1 MAVYTVTFTPSARF
15 ARVPTPL
22 LAPRPASWL
31 CSHSLF
37 RLPRHSP
44 PCQTLAA
51 LSAPARRLSH
61 GAHTRSR
68 HFFPHSAHLFPLPK
82 MFHSHAYR
90 RKILCHSC
98 LATLDQEPAPCLF
111 LIIQPCRSPQ
121 RQLPLRQPL
130 CPYPPKSTSIHP

>member
-22 LAPRPASWL
+22 LAPRPASRL
-31 CSHSLF
+31 CPHPLV

-68 HFFPHSAHLFPLPK
+68 HFFPHSAHFLPLPT
-82 MFHSHAYR
+82 MFHSHAYPR
-90 RKILCHSC
+90 NILSHSC
-98 LATLDQEPAPCLF
+98 LPTLDQARVP
-111 LIIQPCRSPQ
+111 
-121 RQLPLRQPL
+121 
-130 CPYPPKSTSIHP
+130 